1 MHHGAERD
9 QVRRRSPGWAAPGQ
23 VARHAPAVF
32 FCRTT
37 EYKRSVRHIR
47 LVVEYDGTDLC
58 GWQRQANGPTVQGHL
73 EAALGKLLAHEV
85 TVIGASRTDAGVHA
99 RGQVASFRTERPI
112 PLHGI
117 RRGLNSLLP
126 PAIAVA
132 EASEVPDDFHPR
144 FSATDKHYRY
154 LVWTRG
160 ERSPR
165 WRHRAWHCPGAL
177 DLAAMRQAAAALIG
191 EHDFAAFRAAG
202 CTAKRTVRRI
212 DEIAIAPLGEWQV
225 AEVRDPGELDARDPA
240 GGERR
245 GPAASSQCRGGIAE
259 GGRDPSA
266 KPAGAGPRDATRG
279 GVNAPALPVQPPAD
293 GKIRPLSI
301 DVRGNAF
308 LRNMVRIVVGTL
320 VEVGQGRRPAGQ
332 VAEILASRD
341 RTRAGITAPAHGLE
355 LVSVGYGGR
364 KIGPPHGVE

>member
-1 MHHGAERD
+1 MF
-9 QVRRRSPGWAAPGQ
+9 SP
-23 VARHAPAVF
+23 V
-32 FCRTT
+32 T
-37 EYKRSVRHIR
+37 EYKSPVRHIR
-47 LVVEYDGTDLC
+47 LVVEYDGTALC

-85 TVIGASRTDAGVHA
+85 AVVGASRTDAGVHA

-126 PAIAVA
+126 AAIAIA
-132 EASEVPDDFHPR
+132 DAAEVPDDFHPR
-144 FSATDKHYRY
+144 FSATGKHYRY
-154 LVWTRG
+154 LVFTRS

-165 WRHRAWHCPGAL
+165 WRDRAWHHPGAL
-177 DLAAMRQAAAALIG
+177 DLAAMRQAASALIG

-212 DEIAIAPLGEWQV
+212 DEISIS
-225 AEVRDPGELDARDPA
+225 
-240 GGERR
+240 GGE
-245 GPAASSQCRGGIAE
+245 AE
-259 GGRDPSA
+259 D
-266 KPAGAGPRDATRG
+266 PRDATRG
-279 GVNAPALPVQPPAD
+279 GVNGPALPWLVAF
-293 GKIRPLSI
+293 

-320 VEVGQGRRPAGQ
+320 VEVGEGRRPVEQ

-341 RTRAGITAPAHGLE
+341 RTRAGITAPPQGLE
-355 LVSVGYGGR
+355 LVSVRYDGR
-364 KIGPPHGVE
+364 KMGPPHSVE